1 MKKRSIILVDDDAQ
15 YLGLLCSI
23 LADNGFEI
31 CKATS
36 AEEALAILS
45 TRRFSTMVT
54 DLQMPGMDGV
64 ELSAVAG
71 RLDPLME
78 IVLVTGAVTAEVLGR
93 AAFTGIRTVLG
104 KPVQM
109 QDLLHVL
116 RATAAAPDPAG
127 GACGAH
133 PAASNRARPI

>member
-1 MKKRSIILVDDDAQ
+1 MGKRSIILVDDDAQ

-23 LADNGFEI
+23 LADNCFDT
-31 CKATS
+31 CKASS
-36 AEEALAILS
+36 AEEAIAILS
-45 TRRFSTMVT
+45 TRRFGMMVT
-54 DLQMPGMDGV
+54 DLQMPGMDGL

-104 KPVQM
+104 KPFQM
-109 QDLLHVL
+109 RDLLQVL
-116 RATAAAPDPAG
+116 TSAAAAPD
-127 GACGAH
+127 
-133 PAASNRARPI
+133 RRRPI